1 VPLSSYT
8 VVCKKK
14 VSSRLL
20 GKAARDR
27 LKSNKVYELCVEET
41 EMASMPKDVIDDLT
55 QKRAEMEKEIDELNK
70 QLEEQSNKVYS
81 VLVEQVE
88 LKRKLSLIDAPFE
101 NKIKD
106 A

>member
-1 VPLSSYT
+1 
-8 VVCKKK
+8 
-14 VSSRLL
+14 
-20 GKAARDR
+20 
-27 LKSNKVYELCVEET
+27 
-41 EMASMPKDVIDDLT
+41 MASMPKDVIDDLT